1 MNFDPAQINQ
11 LLSSIQFPINKSQVI
26 QMARQR
32 GMNDQVVNML
42 DQNLPDKMFSSSQEL
57 QSSLSGVMGKLKG
70 MGGGMGK
77 MGDVGG
83 GMKS

>member
-1 MNFDPAQINQ
+1 MNFDPAQLNQ
-11 LLSSIQFPINKSQVI
+11 LVNSIQFPIKKAQVI
-26 QMARQR
+26 QLARQR
-32 GMNDQVVNML
+32 GMNDQLVNML
-42 DQNLPDKMFSSSQEL
+42 DQNLPDELFSSAQEL
-57 QSSLSGVMGKLKG
+57 QSKMSGVMGKLKG